1 MSTSA
6 NLDSTSVSIDPG
18 SEAVVPL
25 QIRNDSGI
33 VEAYQLEVVGVPAQ
47 WTVVEPA
54 AVSLYP
60 GNATTARV
68 LFRPPRSA
76 QVPAGEL
83 PFGVRV
89 VPTENPHHTVVP
101 EGIVQILPFTDTS
114 AEIIPRNS
122 RGRLAGKHRVAI
134 DNRGNVPLPVM
145 LTGTDPNDAL
155 EYSLR
160 PESANV
166 GPGHADFSNLKVRSR
181 KRLWTGQ
188 PITHPFQVAVAPSG
202 GAPVVLDATY
212 VQEPLIPR
220 WLGRAALVALA
231 LAVALVALW
240 FALVRPAV
248 QSAAKEQAEKTAV
261 KAEENAKAA
270 QESAAAAQT
279 QAAAAKKVSE
289 DVAKKTG
296 NAAAAA
302 AAAAEADAAVQTV
315 PKPFL
320 ERLEVS
326 LGAGK
331 NNSGDP
337 EEIVVPKK
345 ESLELTD
352 ILLQNPQGDSGEL
365 VVMKNDDVVFR
376 FGLENYRTDDQHFQ
390 TPLVFTAGDKL
401 VMVVNCE
408 TPGKNRPG
416 ETTAACRPAISVMGT
431 LQVPKPP
438 KPPKP

>member
-83 PFGVRV
+83 PFGIRV
-89 VPTENPHHTVVP
+89 IPTENPHQTVVP
-101 EGIVQILPFTDTS
+101 EGIVQILPFTETS
-114 AEIIPRNS
+114 AEITPRNS

-160 PESANV
+160 PESSNV
-166 GPGHADFSNLKVRSR
+166 GPGHADFANLKVRSR
-181 KRLWTGQ
+181 KRVWTGQ

-202 GAPVVLDATY
+202 GVPVVLDGTY

-220 WLGRAALVALA
+220 WLGRAILALIA
-231 LAVALVALW
+231 LAVALAALW
-240 FALVRPAV
+240 FLVVKPAA
-248 QSAAKEQAEKTAV
+248 QSAARDEAAKTAV
-261 KAEENAKAA
+261 KAEASAKKA
-270 QESAAAAQT
+270 EDAAAAAET
-279 QAAAAKKVSE
+279 QAATAKKLSE
-289 DVAKKTG
+289 DVAKTTG
-296 NAAAAA
+296 ATKEQQAAAAA
-302 AAAAEADAAVQTV
+302 AAANGTV
-315 PKPFL
+315 PQPFTK
-320 ERLEVS
+320 RLEVS
-326 LGAGK
+326 IGTKGGGK
-331 NNSGDP
+331 P
-337 EEIVVPKK
+337 
-345 ESLELTD
+345 
-352 ILLQNPQGDSGEL
+352 
-365 VVMKNDDVVFR
+365 
-376 FGLENYRTDDQHFQ
+376 
-390 TPLVFTAGDKL
+390 
-401 VMVVNCE
+401 
-408 TPGKNRPG
+408 
-416 ETTAACRPAISVMGT
+416 
-431 LQVPKPP
+431 
-438 KPPKP
+438 